1 MQQYVGEKDIDQLEL
16 DVYYKK
22 GKEKSQVYEDAH
34 DGYDYKKGRYSLR
47 NFTVIGNGNIV
58 TIQQFKSGKFKTSYE
73 TIKIKLI
80 GIPFPI
86 GKVLVHDEM
95 SDPSPVSI
103 GADNTIVVSK
113 EFSKIQIMAKKTRSR
128 IKNQKKS

>member
-1 MQQYVGEKDIDQLEL
+1 MGEKVVEQLEL
-16 DVYYKK
+16 DIYYKK

-47 NFTVIGNGNIV
+47 DFTVIGNGNIV

-95 SDPSPVSI
+95 SDPSPVNI
-103 GADNTIVVSK
+103 GADNTIIVSK